1 VLCVTGI
8 AQPKTFVKYIRAYQP
23 MVKVMHFDDH
33 HYFTRKDF
41 AYISDYFKNMQ
52 GEQKFI
58 LTTEKDSVRILN
70 NPYFPPELREY
81 IYYVPIKVEFLPY
94 ENKDFLTNLDKLIKK

>member
-1 VLCVTGI
+1 MTGI

-23 MVKVMHFDDH
+23 NVKVMRFADH
-33 HYFTRKDF
+33 HYFSRKDF
-41 AYISDYFKNMQ
+41 AYIKDYFMKMQ
-52 GEQKFI
+52 GEQKYI

-81 IYYVPIKVEFLPY
+81 IYYIPIKVQFLPY
-94 ENKDFLTNLDKLIKK
+94 ENKDFVSRLMKLINA